1 MLSNLLSNKTV
12 FVIIKSKMSLG
23 VRGER
28 GGKLSTKSRDGIYAG
43 GGGVGVEYIPLSR
56 PVRVT
61 LFSSSSQELDFNRG

>member
-12 FVIIKSKMSLG
+12 FVIMKSKMSLG

-28 GGKLSTKSRDGIYAG
+28 GGKLSTKLREGIFV
-43 GGGVGVEYIPLSR
+43 GGVGVEYIPLSR